1 MIFPHKA
8 QTTTHPPSISAAF
21 LFAGRFVFAFSFD
34 GI

>member
-8 QTTTHPPSISAAF
+8 QTMTHPPPISAAF
-21 LFAGRFVFAFSFD
+21 LLAGRFVFAFPFD